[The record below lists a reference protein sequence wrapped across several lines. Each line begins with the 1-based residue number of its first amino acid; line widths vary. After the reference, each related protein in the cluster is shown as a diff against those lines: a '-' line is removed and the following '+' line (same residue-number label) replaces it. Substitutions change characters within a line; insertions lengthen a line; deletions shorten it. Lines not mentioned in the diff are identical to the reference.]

1 MKRFM
6 LVSAMVLVFTLVG
19 TLPAFGQ
26 ASTTVEYYRFPYDDV
41 SVNYC
46 TNEPVHYQGFY
57 EIRIVTTS
65 TPGGGVTYVV
75 WYHQRLEGVGLE
87 TGTTY
92 SLESHYQNAARGTVE
107 GGGIEVIS
115 FPSSYIEV
123 SRGPAGNYQST
134 GILHLTVNA
143 NGELVSE
150 VVLER
155 AGCVGG

>member
-6 LVSAMVLVFTLVG
+6 LVGVMALAFGLVG

-26 ASTTVEYYRFPYDDV
+26 ASREVEYYYFPYDDV

-57 EIRIVTTS
+57 EVRTQRITS
-65 TPGGGVTYVV
+65 PVGGQTYMV

-92 SLESHYQNAARGTVE
+92 ALESHYQNAARAMVE
-107 GGGIEVIS
+107 GGGVEVIT
-115 FPSSYIEV
+115 FPASYIEV
-123 SRGPAGNYQST
+123 SRGPAGNYRAT

-143 NGELVSE
+143 SGELVSE
-150 VVLER
+150 VVIER